1 MEPSIVTIREPGV
14 QEIPGTL
21 LCYFRTWYNAIQDMG
36 IEIEGSANYKVTQFM
51 GILSDDLWYWLLLV
65 FSRHAKEHGNLTI
78 EERITVPITEW
89 FGFDDFKLHDYYAL
103 MVFIDRYDVIL
114 PSKPKDNRIF
124 KGILSLLGS
133 LWSMEALM
141 GAHPEMKGVYVSFE
155 PTTHEEQI
163 AFQYASWRDAVRQ
176 ILMFH
181 TQNYTLSAMFIDDY
195 LPPIGPLVARKG
207 ENSYVVTKDG
217 IVRTTDPGLS
227 SKWFDYDVNTRIQGY
242 VCGITISS
250 SHGAIITNNGL
261 FMFGSNTRGQLGM
274 GKTKND
280 ISPPSRIMTLDRCVR
295 SVSCESFTNTTMIVT
310 NDGLYMCGDNVLTPE
325 KLAIL
330 DEKDVHRVVQSPRNT
345 IIETSDG
352 TLYSYGG
359 DNTLGQQGH
368 VNMNASLGV
377 REIELPMGMGRIR
390 QILLEGN
397 VTFILTM
404 SGEIYVSGIIVQLT
418 IRHTLLANIRDKTTT
433 FVRVPIDNI
442 PGIRHIALLE
452 SMILYA
458 ATKSNLYQINAN
470 GPLLVDRLPQIVDTI
485 ITISNGGEFGKGS
498 LYVTTDKGLFVIGD
512 TRKLIVP
519 IEKTRLTIELGV
531 GPLRKKKETSE
542 RDDSDDRGE
551 KRVRYSG
558 CVRCGEMRLSGVE
571 PFTRRFAFCATH
583 CYEKFFN
590 HCVLGATTIKITPSS
605 LDSL

>member
-1 MEPSIVTIREPGV
+1 MIEKKNVMEPSIVTIREPGV

-21 LCYFRTWYNAIQDMG
+21 LCYFRTWYNAIQDMD

-65 FSRHAKEHGNLTI
+65 FSRHAKEHGNLTM
-78 EERITVPITEW
+78 EERIAVPITEW
-89 FGFDDFKLHDYYAL
+89 VGFDDFKLHDYYAL

-114 PSKPKDNRIF
+114 PSKPKDNRLF
-124 KGILSLLGS
+124 KRILSLLGS
-133 LWSMEALM
+133 LWSIETLM
-141 GAHPEMKGVYVSFE
+141 GAHPEMKGVYVPFE

-195 LPPIGPLVARKG
+195 LPPIGPLVAREG
-207 ENSYVVTKDG
+207 EDSYVVTKDG
-217 IVRTTDPGLS
+217 IVRTSELGFS
-227 SKWFDYDVNTRIQGY
+227 SKWFNYDVNAHIQGY
-242 VCGITISS
+242 VCGMTVSS
-250 SHGAIITNNGL
+250 SYGAIITNNGL
-261 FMFGSNTRGQLGM
+261 FMFGSNTRGQLGT

-280 ISPPSRIMTLDRCVR
+280 ISPPSRIMTLDRCAR
-295 SVSCESFTNTTMIVT
+295 SVSCNSFTNTTMIVT
-310 NDGLYMCGDNVLTPE
+310 NDGLYMCGGNVLTPE

-330 DEKDVHRVVQSPRNT
+330 DGKDVHRVVQGRVNT

-352 TLYSYGG
+352 ALYSYGG
-359 DNTLGQQGH
+359 DNTLGQQW
-368 VNMNASLGV
+368 V
-377 REIELPMGMGRIR
+377 REIELPLGMGRIR
-390 QILLEGN
+390 QILTEGY

-404 SGEIYVSGIIVQLT
+404 NGEIYVSGIIIQLS

-433 FVRVPIDNI
+433 FVRVPIDNL
-442 PGIRHIALLE
+442 PGIRHIALFE
-452 SMILYA
+452 SKILYT
-458 ATKSNLYQINAN
+458 ATKSNLYQINAD

-485 ITISNGGEFGKGS
+485 VTISNGSAYGIGS

-512 TRKLIVP
+512 TRKLIIP

-531 GPLRKKKETSE
+531 GPLRKKKENV

-590 HCVLGATTIKITPSS
+590 HCVLGATAMKTTPIFSS
-605 LDSL
+605 RH